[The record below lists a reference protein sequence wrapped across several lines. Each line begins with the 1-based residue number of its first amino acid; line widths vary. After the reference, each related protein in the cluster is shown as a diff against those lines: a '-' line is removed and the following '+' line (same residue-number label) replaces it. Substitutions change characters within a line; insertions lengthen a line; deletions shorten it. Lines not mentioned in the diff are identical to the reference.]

1 MPQIEQIGT
10 FLSQVFWLVVTFG
23 VLYLLM
29 WKVALPRV
37 TTLLMD
43 REERIDEDIRKAEEA
58 RTEAEKAREAYE
70 LAVADAAARAQ
81 AMIREIRQQQADENA
96 RRMDEL
102 EARIRAEAE
111 AAEQRIE
118 AARAQAAADI
128 REVATEVAQAATSRL
143 ITVDVAAEDAEAAV
157 LAVMEE
163 RT

>member
-10 FLSQVFWLVVTFG
+10 FLSQAFWLVVTFG

-43 REERIDEDIRKAEEA
+43 REQRIDEDIRKAEEA
-58 RTEAEKAREAYE
+58 RTEAEKA
-70 LAVADAAARAQ
+70 
-81 AMIREIRQQQADENA
+81 IREIRQQQADENA

-102 EARIRAEAE
+102 EARIRVEAE

-118 AARAQAAADI
+118 AARAQAAAEI

-143 ITVDVAAEDAEAAV
+143 IAVDVVADDADAAV

-163 RT
+163 RA